1 MENTHLIVN
10 DNTLNK
16 ILDGVKSVFVLN
28 ELEDSK
34 VLSDT
39 NYDLVNDIDLQPIV
53 PVFKYVVK
61 HHFNFYPRLELI
73 KNNFNYNK
81 MRFRIIN

>member
-39 NYDLVNDIDLQPIV
+39 NYDLVNDIDNL
-53 PVFKYVVK
+53 
-61 HHFNFYPRLELI
+61 
-73 KNNFNYNK
+73 
-81 MRFRIIN
+81 